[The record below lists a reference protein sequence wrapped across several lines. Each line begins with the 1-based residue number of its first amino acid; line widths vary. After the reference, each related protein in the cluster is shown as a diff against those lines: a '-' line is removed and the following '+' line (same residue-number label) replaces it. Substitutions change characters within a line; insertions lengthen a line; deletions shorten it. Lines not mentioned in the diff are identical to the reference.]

1 MSYWI
6 LEDFLSEDEHK
17 YYLDVCNE
25 VYKNSKQTSSINYS
39 WNGKYNLNK
48 VEGVFDFEP
57 KLRKLASHP
66 TLVTKAR
73 QLLNTT
79 ESIDTYISKFFPM
92 EPEIGSSTYFHQDN
106 FYFKGDPRKIV
117 SCAVYLEDTSK
128 ENGCLRVAENSH
140 RYGIFPHDV
149 DSEIPFVKWI
159 DEEILWRFN
168 IVDLEL
174 KAPSAVFF
182 DINLVHGCYPNK
194 SKDTRFSLAWEY
206 IESSNKNVQMSND
219 HWCDRNVVSH

>member
-39 WNGKYNLNK
+39 WNGKDNLNK

-106 FYFKGDPRKIV
+106 FY
-117 SCAVYLEDTSK
+117 
-128 ENGCLRVAENSH
+128 
-140 RYGIFPHDV
+140 
-149 DSEIPFVKWI
+149 
-159 DEEILWRFN
+159 
-168 IVDLEL
+168 L
-174 KAPSAVFF
+174 K
-182 DINLVHGCYPNK
+182 
-194 SKDTRFSLAWEY
+194 
-206 IESSNKNVQMSND
+206 
-219 HWCDRNVVSH
+219 